1 MPKGSLLKRWNDWS
15 AGVGHLVDDGRTPGM
30 YHSSGLLGLRGELR
44 PAPFKNTLTVGID
57 EGHQY
62 QYFFEETLAD
72 SDPTHDADS
81 SGSMNDGTSVTVSH
95 TVTASQPN
103 LILLV
108 WVFMASLGGTI
119 STSSV
124 TYDGVS
130 MGASV
135 QGKNF
140 GGAGPRVRLH
150 ALVAP
155 STGANNIVVDF
166 DTTGDAVV
174 IATSFYHVD
183 QAAPLHA
190 GWTDSG
196 TGTAIAKTG
205 IDSSTS
211 ETMLM
216 GSCTKTNTTDTKAAG
231 ETLIA
236 TVINAGSDM
245 RGTSSYLVGLAAGAM
260 THTLGTSSDWVS
272 AGSVLVGASP
282 GNYLYGMRGT
292 KAGNIPSALEKIAI
306 INSGFPTL
314 ETGSHTLTSLLK
326 PGQPTRYQAFWWLPT
341 GSSKDP
347 RKLTVAAGAVSADTL
362 AAETSGNG
370 DDHLGNLNGQMIGG
384 INGSGYHILKVDGT
398 PTTDGDW
405 GAFFPVGDKNE
416 RPAAISGLSGASF
429 VLTVEGLFSFNSK
442 ARSGLV
448 FEDFRSWRNVF
459 DNIPMPA
466 WKGGMFISH
475 PTGALLFYT
484 PGNLPVNVGVGAAS
498 RALPPAGVTEFTRG
512 RYMGVHAT
520 AEFVWAIYQPDVS
533 STAVQVQ
540 CGYTQTND
548 PTNLTWQVVGT
559 TTLNDAQHLLGCF
572 VSVQGQPRSTAYNTP
587 VCWFGDG
594 VDLGYLVLDQQA
606 GPFRARADTH
616 RLNIT
621 ADAYMSELRF
631 TEPVD
636 LTEVIIHTSPDMVSG
651 DEFQISLLVNGTG
664 DDIDVGPP
672 AKGSGSRHVR
682 QINRRGK
689 VTSLVL
695 HVNWVATST
704 ANRVPPVIQSI
715 ELYGKPS
722 VGGEEQ

>member
-1 MPKGSLLKRWNDWS
+1 MPKTLLKRWNDWS

-30 YHSSGLLGLRGELR
+30 YSSSGLLGLRGELR
-44 PAPFKNTLTVGID
+44 PAPFKNTLTVGAD
-57 EGHQY
+57 EGHHY
-62 QYFFEETLAD
+62 QYFLEETLAD

-81 SGSMNDGTSVTVSH
+81 SGSMNNDTSVTVSH
-95 TVTASQPN
+95 TVTAAQPN
-103 LILLV
+103 TILLV
-108 WVFMASLGGTI
+108 WVFYASSGGTI
-119 STSSV
+119 AVS
-124 TYDGVS
+124 DIKHNGVDLTL
-130 MGASV
+130 A
-135 QGKNF
+135 QFQNF
-140 GGAGPRVRLH
+140 GGAGPKTRLYF
-150 ALVAP
+150 LVAP
-155 STGANNIVVDF
+155 ATGSNNIVVNF
-166 DTTGDAVV
+166 STTGDAVV

-190 GWTDSG
+190 GWKDTG

-272 AGSVLVGASP
+272 AGTVLVGASP
-282 GNYLYGMRGT
+282 GNYLYGMRGGRI
-292 KAGNIPSALEKIAI
+292 GNTPCALEKIAI

-314 ETGSHTLTSLLK
+314 EAGSHTLTSLLK
-326 PGQPTRYQAFWWLPT
+326 AGQPTRYQAFWWLPT
-341 GSSKDP
+341 GGSKDP
-347 RKLTVAAGAVSADTL
+347 RKLTVAGGDVSADTL
-362 AAETSGNG
+362 ASETSGNG

-384 INGSGYHILKVDGT
+384 INGSGYHILEVDGT
-398 PTTDGDW
+398 PTTDADW
-405 GAFFPVGDKNE
+405 GSFFPVGDKNE
-416 RPAAISGLSGASF
+416 RPAAISGLGGASF

-448 FEDFRSWRNVF
+448 FEDFRSWRNSF
-459 DNIPMPA
+459 DTIPMPA
-466 WKGGMFISH
+466 WKGGLLISH
-475 PTGALLFYT
+475 PTGLLFYS
-484 PGNLPVNVGVGAAS
+484 PGELPVNIGVGAES
-498 RALPPAGVTEFTRG
+498 KALPPAGVTEFTRG

-520 AEFVWAIYQPDVS
+520 GEYVWAIYQPDVS
-533 STAVQVQ
+533 STTVQIQ
-540 CGYTQTND
+540 CGYTPSGD
-548 PTNLTWQVVGT
+548 PTDLIWQVLGT
-559 TTLNDAQHLLGCF
+559 TTLTDAQHLLGCF
-572 VSVQGQPRSTAYNTP
+572 VSVQGQPLSTTYSTP

-594 VDLGYLVLDQQA
+594 TDLGYLVLDQQA

-616 RLNIT
+616 KVNIS

-636 LTEVIIHTSPDMVSG
+636 LTELVVHTSKDMVSG

-664 DDIDVGPP
+664 DDIDIGPP
-672 AKGSGSRHVR
+672 VRGSGSRHVR
-682 QINRRGK
+682 SIDRKKGGK
-689 VTSLVL
+689 NVTSVVL
-695 HVNWVATST
+695 HVNWTGTS
-704 ANRVPPVIQSI
+704 AADRVPPVIQSI

-722 VGGEEQ
+722 IGEAE